1 MLRRLLIIVLL
12 LVGLIAWLLVR
23 RSGPPEVPFTKV
35 KREMIE
41 STLTTNGKVEPVEW
55 AAARAESAGTVA
67 KVDVQR
73 GNQVA
78 RGQLLVELDVSQA
91 REQLA
96 SAEAR
101 VAQAK
106 AELDVLTRGGK
117 SSELA
122 EIENGLIAA
131 RSELT
136 TAKRDSD
143 SLSRLL
149 SKQAATAYEMG
160 LSRDKV
166 RQIELRIEGLERRR
180 AALVGQSDRA
190 VAEAKI
196 KEMEAAA
203 AEIRHRVE
211 VSNIRSPMSGM
222 LYQFD
227 LKPGAYLNPG
237 DLVGSVGRI
246 NQLKVTVYVDEP
258 ELGRVEK
265 GMPVNITWDA
275 MAGRQWK
282 GVVDRMPT
290 QIVPLGTRQVGEVVC
305 IIENPDLSLIP
316 GTNINA
322 EILSRKADSALTIPK
337 ETVHTEGKQNYVMKL
352 VGDRLIMQPVKLG
365 IGSITRIQVL
375 QGLSEGES
383 IALPIE
389 RVLKNNEAVKPTYP
403 E

>member
-1 MLRRLLIIVLL
+1 
-12 LVGLIAWLLVR
+12 
-23 RSGPPEVPFTKV
+23 
-35 KREMIE
+35 
-41 STLTTNGKVEPVEW
+41 VEW

-73 GNQVA
+73 GAQVA

-106 AELDVLTRGGK
+106 AELDVLMRGGK

-131 RSELT
+131 KSELT

-196 KEMEAAA
+196 NEMEAAA

-322 EILSRKADSALTIPK
+322 EVLSRKADSALTIPK
-337 ETVHTEGKQNYVMKL
+337 ETVHTEGKQSYVMKL
-352 VGDRLIMQPVKLG
+352 VGDRLITQPVKLG

>member
-1 MLRRLLIIVLL
+1 

-73 GNQVA
+73 GAQVA

-196 KEMEAAA
+196 NEMEAAA

-322 EILSRKADSALTIPK
+322 EVLSRKADSALTIPK
-337 ETVHTEGKQNYVMKL
+337 ETVHTEGKQSYVMKL
-352 VGDRLIMQPVKLG
+352 VGDRLITQPVKLG

>member
-1 MLRRLLIIVLL
+1 LLRRLLIFLLL
-12 LVGLIAWLLVR
+12 LVGLIVFLLVR
-23 RSGPPEVPFTKV
+23 RSGPAEVPFVKV
-35 KREMIE
+35 RREMIE

-55 AAARAESAGTVA
+55 AAVRAEGAGTVA

-73 GNQVA
+73 GQRVA
-78 RGQLLVELDVSQA
+78 MGQLLVELGVSEA

-106 AELDVLTRGGK
+106 AELDVLIRGGK

-122 EIENGLIAA
+122 DIENGLISARAELAA
-131 RSELT
+131 
-136 TAKRDSD
+136 AKREYD
-143 SLSRLL
+143 SLTRLV

-160 LSRDKV
+160 IARDKM
-166 RQIELRIEGLERRR
+166 RQAELKIEGLERRR
-180 AALVGQSDRA
+180 GALVGQGDRA
-190 VAEAKI
+190 VAEARI
-196 KEMEAAA
+196 HEMEAAA
-203 AEIRHRVE
+203 SEIRHKVE
-211 VSNIRSPMSGM
+211 TSNIRSPMSGM

-227 LKPGAYLNPG
+227 LKPGAYLEPG

-265 GMPVNITWDA
+265 GMQVNITWDA

-322 EILSRKADSALTIPK
+322 EILSRRVASALTIPK
-337 ETVHTEGKQNYVMKL
+337 EAVHSEKKQNFVLKL
-352 VGDRLIMQPVKLG
+352 VGDRVVSQPVKLG

-375 QGLSEGES
+375 DGLSEGDS

-389 RVLKNNEAVKPTYP
+389 RVVKNGDQVKAVYQ

>member
-1 MLRRLLIIVLL
+1 LLRRLLIVVLL

-73 GNQVA
+73 GAQVA

-196 KEMEAAA
+196 NEMEAAA

-322 EILSRKADSALTIPK
+322 EVLSRKADSALTIPK
-337 ETVHTEGKQNYVMKL
+337 ETVHTEGKQSYVMKL
-352 VGDRLIMQPVKLG
+352 VGDRLITQPVKLG

>member
-1 MLRRLLIIVLL
+1 LLRRLLIIVLL

>member
-1 MLRRLLIIVLL
+1 
-12 LVGLIAWLLVR
+12 
-23 RSGPPEVPFTKV
+23 
-35 KREMIE
+35 
-41 STLTTNGKVEPVEW
+41 
-55 AAARAESAGTVA
+55 
-67 KVDVQR
+67 
-73 GNQVA
+73 
-78 RGQLLVELDVSQA
+78 
-91 REQLA
+91 
-96 SAEAR
+96 
-101 VAQAK
+101 
-106 AELDVLTRGGK
+106 
-117 SSELA
+117 
-122 EIENGLIAA
+122 
-131 RSELT
+131 
-136 TAKRDSD
+136 
-143 SLSRLL
+143 
-149 SKQAATAYEMG
+149 MG

-196 KEMEAAA
+196 NEMEAAA

-246 NQLKVTVYVDEP
+246 NQLRVTVYVDEP

-282 GVVDRMPT
+282 GIVDRMPT

-322 EILSRKADSALTIPK
+322 EVLSRKADSALTIPK
-337 ETVHTEGKQNYVMKL
+337 ETVRTEGKQSFVMKL
-352 VGDRLIMQPVKLG
+352 VGDRLITQPVKLG

-375 QGLSEGES
+375 QGLSEGDS
-383 IALPIE
+383 IALPTE

>member
-1 MLRRLLIIVLL
+1 MLRRLLIFLLL
-12 LVGLIAWLLVR
+12 LVGLIVWLLVR
-23 RSGPPEVPFTKV
+23 RSAPPEVPFTKV

-131 RSELT
+131 KADLT
-136 TAKRDSD
+136 TAKRDAD

-180 AALVGQSDRA
+180 AALVGQGDRA
-190 VAEAKI
+190 VAEARI
-196 KEMEAAA
+196 NEMEAAA

-337 ETVHTEGKQNYVMKL
+337 ETVHTEGKQSFVMKL
-352 VGDRLIMQPVKLG
+352 LGDRLITQPVKLG

-375 QGLSEGES
+375 DGLSEGDS

-389 RVLKNNEAVKPTYP
+389 RVLKSNR
-403 E
+403 

>member
-1 MLRRLLIIVLL
+1 LLRRLLIVVLL

-73 GNQVA
+73 GAQVA

-131 RSELT
+131 KSELT

-196 KEMEAAA
+196 NEMEAAA

-322 EILSRKADSALTIPK
+322 EVLSRKADSALTIPK
-337 ETVHTEGKQNYVMKL
+337 ETVHTEGKQSYVMKL
-352 VGDRLIMQPVKLG
+352 VGDRLITQPVKLG

>member
-1 MLRRLLIIVLL
+1 LLRRLLIVVLL

-73 GNQVA
+73 GAQVA

-106 AELDVLTRGGK
+106 AELDVLMRGGK

-131 RSELT
+131 KSELT

-196 KEMEAAA
+196 NEMEAAA

-322 EILSRKADSALTIPK
+322 EVLSRKADSALTIPK
-337 ETVHTEGKQNYVMKL
+337 ETVHTEGKQSYVMKL
-352 VGDRLIMQPVKLG
+352 VGDRLITQPVKLG

>member
-1 MLRRLLIIVLL
+1 MLRRLLIFLLL
-12 LVGLIAWLLVR
+12 LVGLIVWLLVR
-23 RSGPPEVPFTKV
+23 RSAPPEVPFTKV

-131 RSELT
+131 KADLT
-136 TAKRDSD
+136 TAKRDAD

-180 AALVGQSDRA
+180 AALVGQGDRA
-190 VAEAKI
+190 VAEARI
-196 KEMEAAA
+196 NEMEAAA
-203 AEIRHRVE
+203 AEIRHRVD

-337 ETVHTEGKQNYVMKL
+337 ETVHTEGKQSFVMKL
-352 VGDRLIMQPVKLG
+352 LGDRLITQPVKLG

-375 QGLSEGES
+375 DGLSEGDS

-389 RVLKNNEAVKPTYP
+389 RVLKNNELVKPVYP